1 MLTPGRHATG
11 WACHGPLDILGALY
25 EHVFVPMP
33 IACALIPR
41 LSLTSALSDRREM
54 IGRPVALAPEPGGPQ
69 VVGEA
74 SGAAEAFG
82 VRAGMRLAEAL
93 SRCPAL
99 VLVPADPVR
108 AEANWEGS
116 LRRLEA
122 IGAAVEPVRP
132 GEAFFALE
140 PLRGLYGGP
149 AAVLGRARRTLGPP
163 ARLGAGPN
171 RLCAHAAAMRMRARR
186 PAVVVSGPPARRLVA
201 ELPVAVLR
209 DRLADDWER
218 ANVPDTLERL
228 GVRTLG
234 ELAELPAEAIADR
247 FGEPGLRALRLACGI
262 DEPLRPRRPSEPLV
276 ERLGLPEAA
285 SGQQL
290 ERALELLVERL
301 LAHPARAG
309 RTIRRLRLEA
319 RLAAGGG
326 WRCEIALRSTSANP
340 ERLRLALAP
349 KLGDLPGPAVAL
361 GLWALELGPEVG
373 DQAPLRRSPSEERRG
388 RVAEAVR
395 QARAAA
401 GRDAILQVIEVDP
414 HSRVP
419 ERRAILTPFGEQADG

>member
-1 MLTPGRHATG
+1 ML
-11 WACHGPLDILGALY
+11 
-25 EHVFVPMP
+25 
-33 IACALIPR
+33 
-41 LSLTSALSDRREM
+41 
-54 IGRPVALAPEPGGPQ
+54 GRPVAVAPEPGGPQ
-69 VVGEA
+69 IVGEA

-99 VLVPADPVR
+99 ALVAADPVR
-108 AEANWEGS
+108 AEAVWERS
-116 LRRLEA
+116 LRRLEGL
-122 IGAAVEPVRP
+122 GAAVEPARP
-132 GEAFFALE
+132 GEAFFVLE
-140 PLRGLYGGP
+140 PLCGLYGSI
-149 AAVLGRARRTLGPP
+149 AAVLARARRALGPP

-171 RLCAHAAAMRMRARR
+171 RLCAHAAATRMRARR
-186 PAVVVSGPPARRLVA
+186 PAVIVTEPAAWRLLA
-201 ELPVAVLR
+201 GLPVAALR
-209 DRLADDWER
+209 DRLGDERRRGWEE
-218 ANVPDTLERL
+218 AAFIDSLERL

-234 ELAELPAEAIADR
+234 ELAALPAEAVADR
-247 FGEPGLRALRLACGI
+247 FGEPGLRALRLARGV
-262 DEPLRPRRPSEPLV
+262 DEPLRPRRPNEELV

-290 ERALELLVERL
+290 ERALGLLIERL

-326 WRCEIALRSTSANP
+326 WRSEVVLRAALASP
-340 ERLRLALAP
+340 DRLRLVITP
-349 KLGDLPGPAVAL
+349 RLGELPGPATSLAL
-361 GLWALELGPEVG
+361 RALELGPEAG

-388 RVAEAVR
+388 RLGEAVR

-414 HSRVP
+414 RSRVP
-419 ERRAILTPFGEQADG
+419 ERRAILTPFPDGADG